1 MGPRIC
7 ISEKLPDAA
16 LLFRVDP
23 ILGTVGTEGGK
34 KASVQREM
42 NCVVLFIH
50 VISTQC
56 LRNVRHLLST
66 FTILNT
72 SM

>member
-1 MGPRIC
+1 M
-7 ISEKLPDAA
+7 LL

-42 NCVVLFIH
+42 NCVVWFIQ

-56 LRNVRHLLST
+56 LRNVSHLLST
-66 FTILNT
+66 FTILNI
-72 SM
+72 SMYHLCY